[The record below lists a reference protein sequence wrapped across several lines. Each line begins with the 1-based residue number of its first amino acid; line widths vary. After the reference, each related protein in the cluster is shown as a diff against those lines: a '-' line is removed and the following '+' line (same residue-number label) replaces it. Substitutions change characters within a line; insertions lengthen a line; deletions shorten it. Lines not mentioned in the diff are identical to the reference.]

1 VAPWVF
7 SARQSPG
14 VWRRAA
20 LPGWTGPGRAM
31 VWAVSTEV
39 AVLWFVVLFWGG
51 YGTRHAVGD
60 EPATAA
66 AAPPLSTT
74 LVFADQSECFA
85 GCDGVPFTEHMQETL
100 QMGQLLALNRTLCFA
115 SGANL
120 TVVRNEAAEVPG
132 RSIVFVGHMP
142 IDEATQ
148 GGGHLNCSATGTFD
162 ECAHAYKQTT
172 LGPGFTLLG
181 AKWGTRPPGIS
192 IYGRYND
199 QCYDGYTER
208 CSKHFPYCDF
218 DSPNYYP
225 QCRCNPGSI
234 YNRTRNRCV

>member
-1 VAPWVF
+1 
-7 SARQSPG
+7 

-115 SGANL
+115 SGGNV
-120 TVVRNEAAEVPG
+120 TGVPNEAAEASG
-132 RSIVFVGHMP
+132 HSIMLVGHMP
-142 IDEATQ
+142 VEEATL
-148 GGGHLNCSATGTFD
+148 GGGHLNCSATETWDSCVDATRLAANGAVMLGHWYDFGT
-162 ECAHAYKQTT
+162 AY
-172 LGPGFTLLG
+172 PLG
-181 AKWGTRPPGIS
+181 AGCDPGD
-192 IYGRYND
+192 GFNG
-199 QCYDGYTER
+199 YDY
-208 CSKHFPYCDF
+208 CSPKATASCEVRVGIH
-218 DSPNYYP
+218 NMK
-225 QCRCNPGSI
+225 
-234 YNRTRNRCV
+234 CVLV